1 MEIRNR
7 FDKNT
12 IFFFKKVVKTK
23 VIKKIKNLGIKKESL
38 SSDISTE
45 IIKEFGDLF
54 PVFVTKKFGLCLYKG
69 EYIEIY
75 KLMKL
80 LQSIRKRT
88 RSRKLTTDQ
97 IVFYVTSEK
106 YVKELRIIK

>member
-54 PVFVTKKFGLCLYKG
+54 PIFVTQKFDLCLYKG
-69 EYIEIY
+69 DYIEIY

-88 RSRKLTTDQ
+88 RSRKLTTD
-97 IVFYVTSEK
+97 
-106 YVKELRIIK
+106 

>member
-38 SSDISTE
+38 SSDIPTE

-88 RSRKLTTDQ
+88 HSRKLTTDQ

-106 YVKELRIIK
+106 YMKELRIIK

>member
-54 PVFVTKKFGLCLYKG
+54 PIFVTKKFDLCLYKG
-69 EYIEIY
+69 DYIEIY

-88 RSRKLTTDQ
+88 RSRKLATDQ

-106 YVKELRIIK
+106 YMKELRIIK